1 MRSKCAEYLET
12 MPLGDDELNEIEEET
27 REQGNDMTG
36 RWLTH
41 RLSRLTSSNFGVVCK
56 MRHTTPV
63 ANLVKN
69 LLYCRPSNKAAS
81 ICWGRENEDNARKA
95 YAEEMSKR
103 GTSVAI
109 TKSGLIISSS
119 RQYSGV
125 GRCFS
130 MGGLQFLRTQNSTSS
145 TKHHL
150 VKIKGLKNRGLHQ
163 K

>member
-1 MRSKCAEYLET
+1 MRRVILET

-56 MRHTTPV
+56 RRHTTPV

-95 YAEEMSKR
+95 YAEEISKR

-119 RQYSGV
+119 RQYLACSPDD
-125 GRCFS
+125 
-130 MGGLQFLRTQNSTSS
+130 
-145 TKHHL
+145 L
-150 VKIKGLKNRGLHQ
+150 VKDESSDNMLGTAEYKCPYTQLVK
-163 K
+163 